1 MNLTIEHERVIPING
16 QRKQTVAIHISRSDG
31 KGTYP
36 ARRAAMIAND
46 LADETNIVFICGAD
60 SPPAPNGFKSVS
72 AASNTL
78 FLQALATIKPDLL
91 LRDSGSTISE
101 EVEKIAE
108 LVPAILH
115 FDDFGDGGKCADLV
129 FQTLY
134 AETNDTVPDHYVLGR
149 ESFIADERM
158 DAYKNIG
165 LRKGQIGPIPHLV
178 ISFGE
183 EDEGNLTYRALRHIM
198 QLQIPLKVTA
208 LIGERYSHDTST
220 LQMMAL
226 GRRNTAIVEQPYN
239 TAEVY
244 ASADIILCASG
255 YMPYEVAVMGIPCVV
270 LAQNDFEL
278 GLAFPKEQHGF
289 IHLGLGRKVK
299 QSSLLNAI
307 MEPLL
312 HEPLRKKA
320 IARQTALG
328 IGDGKDAVCEA
339 IRYYLEY
346 PKRNPSGEAGKET
359 TDMLH

>member
-1 MNLTIEHERVIPING
+1 MIPIDG
-16 QRKQTVAIHISRSDG
+16 QQKKTVAIHISRSDG

-36 ARRAAMIAND
+36 ARRAAMITNA
-46 LADETNIVFICGAD
+46 LADEIEIVYLCGAD
-60 SPPAPNGFKSVS
+60 SPPAPEGSKTISTP
-72 AASNTL
+72 SNVL
-78 FLQALATIKPDLL
+78 FLQALASLKPDLL
-91 LRDSGSTISE
+91 LRDSGSTIQE
-101 EVEKIAE
+101 EIEKITE
-108 LVPAILH
+108 LVPSIIH

-134 AETNDTVPDHYVLGR
+134 VDSNDSAPDHYVLGR
-149 ESFIADERM
+149 ESFIADEHM
-158 DAYKNIG
+158 APFKHIG
-165 LRKGQIGPIPHLV
+165 LRKSQIGPLPHLV

-198 QLQIPLKVTA
+198 QLQIPLKVTV
-208 LIGERYSHDTST
+208 LIGEQYSHDTST
-220 LQMMAL
+220 IRMMAL
-226 GRRNTAIVEQPYN
+226 ERRNTTVLVPPYN
-239 TAEVY
+239 FAEVY
-244 ASADIILCASG
+244 AAADIILCASG

-270 LAQNDFEL
+270 LAQNDFEV

-328 IGDGKDAVCEA
+328 LGDGIEAVCEA

-346 PKRNPSGEAGKET
+346 PKRNTGGAGKKT
-359 TDMLH
+359 SDMLH

>member
-1 MNLTIEHERVIPING
+1 
-16 QRKQTVAIHISRSDG
+16 
-31 KGTYP
+31 
-36 ARRAAMIAND
+36 MITNA
-46 LADETNIVFICGAD
+46 LADEIDIVYLCGAD
-60 SPPAPNGFKSVS
+60 SPPAPEGFKTMSTP
-72 AASNTL
+72 SNAL
-78 FLQALATIKPDLL
+78 FLQALASIKPDLL
-91 LRDSGSTISE
+91 LRDSGSTIQE
-101 EVEKIAE
+101 EIEKITE
-108 LVPAILH
+108 LVPSIIH

-134 AETNDTVPDHYVLGR
+134 VESNDSAPDHYVLGR
-149 ESFIADERM
+149 ESFIADEQM
-158 DAYKNIG
+158 ASFKHIG
-165 LRKGQIGPIPHLV
+165 LRKAQLGPLPHLV

-198 QLQIPLKVTA
+198 QLQIPLKVTV
-208 LIGERYSHDTST
+208 LIGEEYAHDTST
-220 LQMMAL
+220 IRMMAL
-226 GRRNTAIVEQPYN
+226 ERRNTTVLVPPYN
-239 TAEVY
+239 YAEIY
-244 ASADIILCASG
+244 AAADIILCASG

-270 LAQNDFEL
+270 LAQNDFEV

-328 IGDGKDAVCEA
+328 LGDGKDAVCEA

-346 PKRNPSGEAGKET
+346 PKRNTSGGAGKKT
-359 TDMLH
+359 SDMLH